1 MKKRFF
7 SLCLVLLLLAS
18 CLLAFSSCSEEEL
31 PTRTLH
37 VYNWGQ
43 YISDGSYDLPDVNAL
58 FEEYFN
64 EQLAEKYGYRIEV
77 NYSTYPSNEDMYN
90 KIASGSGSFDVIVP
104 SEYMIEKMI
113 SENLLLELDFSK
125 ITNYEYIAEEFRTD
139 FNTYDPEG
147 KYTVPYTYGTVGII
161 YNTDYVDEEDIGSWD
176 LLWNEKYS
184 GKILQFNNSR
194 DALAT
199 ALYRLGYSVNTT
211 DHTKW
216 AEATELLKQQKPLVQ
231 AYVMDEIFNKMIS
244 GSAWIAP
251 YYAGDFLTM
260 YDSNDSLAFYTPKE
274 GTNIFVD
281 AMCVPTCA
289 RQVDAAMEYINFM
302 LSEEPALANA
312 EYLGYSCPNTLVTE
326 SEEYQEYMLD
336 WHEESLDILYSKSLV
351 VDDYTD
357 LKDINAE
364 NKRSFF
370 HAISNTEENGN
381 LLDYTNSLWAEI
393 KIESSIEPWI
403 IVTDI
408 VILALLF
415 AWWLSSFLRK
425 RAREKSYTQK

>member
-147 KYTVPYTYGTVGII
+147 KYTVPYTYGTVGLI
-161 YNTDYVDEEDIGSWD
+161 
-176 LLWNEKYS
+176 
-184 GKILQFNNSR
+184 
-194 DALAT
+194 
-199 ALYRLGYSVNTT
+199 
-211 DHTKW
+211 
-216 AEATELLKQQKPLVQ
+216 
-231 AYVMDEIFNKMIS
+231 
-244 GSAWIAP
+244 
-251 YYAGDFLTM
+251 
-260 YDSNDSLAFYTPKE
+260 
-274 GTNIFVD
+274 
-281 AMCVPTCA
+281 
-289 RQVDAAMEYINFM
+289 
-302 LSEEPALANA
+302 
-312 EYLGYSCPNTLVTE
+312 
-326 SEEYQEYMLD
+326 
-336 WHEESLDILYSKSLV
+336 
-351 VDDYTD
+351 
-357 LKDINAE
+357 
-364 NKRSFF
+364 
-370 HAISNTEENGN
+370 
-381 LLDYTNSLWAEI
+381 
-393 KIESSIEPWI
+393 
-403 IVTDI
+403 
-408 VILALLF
+408 
-415 AWWLSSFLRK
+415 
-425 RAREKSYTQK
+425 